1 MMRSVRTNCSIP
13 SATCW
18 SDGVHELTER
28 LDQRLATAVLKE
40 AGGLRRLLRQG
51 GDGRNKLPT
60 VVRSMAR
67 TTVIGLMKTLD
78 AADIMFAKHRE
89 LEDDSVTLAES
100 LASARPRLMR
110 CGGSKRL
117 LVMLPSG
124 STHVRP
130 LEILHDQMNEVPSVA
145 QNNDGDFILC
155 YEVEQL
161 SLTQVAVTIIDGRRD
176 YAEFAARFHTRTDV
190 DWSTLPDIV

>member
-1 MMRSVRTNCSIP
+1 MLV
-13 SATCW
+13 
-18 SDGVHELTER
+18 DGARDLTER
-28 LDQRLATAVLKE
+28 LDQRLATAVLKD
-40 AGGLRRLLRQG
+40 AGGLRRLLGQG
-51 GDGRNKLPT
+51 GDVRNKLPGI
-60 VVRSMAR
+60 VRSIAR
-67 TTVIGLMKTLD
+67 TTVINLMKTLD
-78 AADIMFAKHRE
+78 AADMMFARQR
-89 LEDDSVTLAES
+89 DVDSDSATLAES

-130 LEILHDQMNEVPSVA
+130 LEILHEEMDETPSVA
-145 QNNDGDFILC
+145 ENNDGDFILC

-161 SLTQVAVTIIDGRRD
+161 SLTQVAVTLIDGRRD
-176 YAEFAARFHTRTDV
+176 YAEFAARLHTRTDV